1 MAMNGPEAPD
11 FRELSSRQVEAM
23 LRRNHIG
30 RIAFSFHDLV
40 DIRPIH
46 YAWRKGWLF
55 GRTSPG
61 DKLIVLRHNQWV
73 AFEVDEI
80 SGLLDWSSVVVRGTF
95 YRLSPEGSVHDGRL
109 YKRALRAIRELAPHT
124 LRENDPLAFRSEFF
138 GISIDSATG
147 RSSSTGSKRC
157 PAAGAINDLETTCI
171 AT

>member
-1 MAMNGPEAPD
+1 MNGPEPE
-11 FRELSSRQVEAM
+11 FRELSRKEVEAM
-23 LRRNHIG
+23 LRRNHVG
-30 RIAFSFHDLV
+30 RIAFSFHDSV

-46 YAWRKGWLF
+46 YAWRNGWLF

-61 DKLIVLRHNQWV
+61 DKLVTLRHNQWV
-73 AFEVDEI
+73 GLEVDEI
-80 SGLLDWSSVVVRGTF
+80 SGPLDWASVVVRGTF
-95 YRLSPEGSVHDGRL
+95 YRLSPEGSVHDVRL

-147 RSSSTGSKRC
+147 RSCSTGSGSQ
-157 PAAGAINDLETTCI
+157 PPHGELNELEEACI